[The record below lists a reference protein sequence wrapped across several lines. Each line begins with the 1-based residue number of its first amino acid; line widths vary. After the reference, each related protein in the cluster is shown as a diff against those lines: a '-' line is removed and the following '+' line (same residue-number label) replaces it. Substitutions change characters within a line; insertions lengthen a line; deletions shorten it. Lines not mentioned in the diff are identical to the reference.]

1 MSRNTMPKLET
12 KAQEIKVQTAPL
24 PHPDWPS
31 FSTPKSLLH
40 GSRGSSSFYS
50 SLIPLKTYMQCW
62 KSFCYHLP
70 PTDLQ
75 HVRQDSKPVSLLSG
89 WTCAFK
95 KPHKEL
101 SQDPDQVQMQTL
113 QSQVS
118 VLEGEEGGCSS
129 WQLCHR
135 VLLTWHSPYA
145 TQQAAR
151 LKAL

>member
-1 MSRNTMPKLET
+1 MSRNIMMPKLET
-12 KAQEIKVQTAPL
+12 KAQEIKVQVPIL
-24 PHPDWPS
+24 PHPDYPF

-40 GSRGSSSFYS
+40 GSRGISWFHC
-50 SLIPLKTYMQCW
+50 SLIPLNTYMQCW

-113 QSQVS
+113 P
-118 VLEGEEGGCSS
+118 EPGECFGRRGRWVQQLAAVPQGATHLAQPLRNAAGC
-129 WQLCHR
+129 
-135 VLLTWHSPYA
+135 
-145 TQQAAR
+145 QA
-151 LKAL
+151 